1 MDKFFKHFGINLKK
15 NSTDHV
21 SSSSNI
27 PQELNESTLAL
38 SKDKYCG
45 WSALID
51 FPLKYNSRRN
61 SEIAHRLAS
70 HDLDC
75 NKFLVLAP
83 DFNHEHQCR
92 EHIYL
97 NSARPKVPRTRA
109 SICFDSF
116 VSRVCLITFVNEM
129 IKECDVFFR
138 LQNYLTSIVILLI

>member
-75 NKFLVLAP
+75 NKSFLVIAP
-83 DFNHEHQCR
+83 EFSHEHQCR

-116 VSRVCLITFVNEM
+116 VSRAFSKSLF
-129 IKECDVFFR
+129 
-138 LQNYLTSIVILLI
+138 